1 MSSLLKNT
9 ISGFRYKDWSIGET
23 FTYFLKGIGRE
34 MNIAPAFLEEAHRKS
49 ILKKRIKRVQKDK
62 KTYPKHS
69 EIHNILNTFENY
81 LQSVKKKESNWVE
94 LKSNND
100 SSYFDIK
107 GIKLPKILGRQD
119 LAFFY
124 GSMEDTFFI
133 HAFFND
139 DYHKS
144 IVDVLDKHM
153 AEGPYGFIDGIF
165 DVTVKNGDIVID
177 AGAWIGDFSAYAIHK
192 GAIVFAFEPV
202 KNIFDELSEMA
213 KLNGEKLHPV
223 QKGLSN
229 VEGEI
234 PIFISDSASSIVQQV
249 SSISEIIKLTTLDK
263 FVEEN
268 KLPRVDF
275 IKADI
280 EGAERDMLRGATNVL
295 KTFAPKLAIC
305 TYHLPD
311 DPEVLESIIKE
322 ANPDYTVVHLRKKL
336 FAFVWHT

>member
-1 MSSLLKNT
+1 MSSLIKNT
-9 ISGFRYKDWSIGET
+9 ISGFRYKDWSLGET
-23 FTYFLKGIGRE
+23 FAYFLKGIGRE
-34 MNIAPAFLEEAHRKS
+34 VKIAPAFLEEVHRKS
-49 ILKKRIKRVQKDK
+49 ILKKRIKRIRKDK
-62 KTYPKHS
+62 KMYTEHN
-69 EIHNILNTFENY
+69 EAWNILNTFENY
-81 LQSVKKKESNWVE
+81 LQSVKAKESNWVE
-94 LKSNND
+94 LKSNNG
-100 SSYFDIK
+100 SSYFDMN
-107 GIKLPKILGRQD
+107 GIKLPEIPGRKE

-124 GSMEDTFFI
+124 GSMEDTFFV

-139 DYHKS
+139 DYHEN

-153 AEGPYGFIDGIF
+153 GEGPYGYINGNF
-165 DVTVKNGDIVID
+165 DVTVKSGDIVID

-192 GAIVFAFEPV
+192 GATVYAFEPV

-229 VEGEI
+229 IEGEI
-234 PIFISDSASSIVQQV
+234 SIFINDSASSIIQQV
-249 SSISEIIKLTTLDK
+249 SSTSEIIKLTTLDK

-268 KLPRVDF
+268 KLSRVDF

-311 DPEVLESIIKE
+311 DPEVLEGIIKE
-322 ANPDYTVVHLRKKL
+322 ANPDYTVIHLRKKL
-336 FAFVWHT
+336 FATVIK

>member
-1 MSSLLKNT
+1 MSSLIENT
-9 ISGFRYKDWSIGET
+9 IRGFRYKDWSISET
-23 FTYFLKGIGRE
+23 FSYFLKGVGRE
-34 MNIAPAFLEEAHRKS
+34 IKIAPAFWEENYRK
-49 ILKKRIKRVQKDK
+49 IVLKKRIKKIQKDK
-62 KTYPKHS
+62 KLYTKQS
-69 EIHNILNTFENY
+69 ESWNILNTFENY
-81 LQSVKKKESNWVE
+81 LQSVKSKENNQVE
-94 LKSNND
+94 LKSSNGI
-100 SSYFDIK
+100 SYYDLK
-107 GIKLPKILGRQD
+107 GIKLPKILDRQE

-133 HAFFND
+133 HVFLND
-139 DYHKS
+139 NYHKN
-144 IVDVLDKHM
+144 IVNVLDKHM
-153 AEGPYGFIDGIF
+153 GEGPYGYIDENF
-165 DVTVKNGDIVID
+165 DVTVKKGEIVID
-177 AGAWIGDFSAYAIHK
+177 AGAWIGDFSAYVIHK
-192 GAIVFAFEPV
+192 GATVYAFEPV

-223 QKGLSN
+223 KKGLSN
-229 VEGEI
+229 IEGEVS
-234 PIFISDSASSIVQQV
+234 IFINDSASSIVQQV
-249 SSISEIIKLTTLDK
+249 SSVSEIIKLTTLDK

-336 FAFVWHT
+336 FAAVIK